1 MSDNV
6 SFFSAVA
13 AGCTAFALVAAVFV
27 TPNFAEAA
35 ETATTPSCSFL
46 DAPTRSVSPAKLPA
60 KLAAL
65 APPLDER
72 DQIAA
77 LESVQFALSEVAD
90 GSSYVWHRSHGRLS
104 GVIKPIRSHKT
115 IAGSVC
121 RTILVVLNTT
131 DLTKKTEAIACRMS
145 NGVWQIEG

>member
-6 SFFSAVA
+6 SFFSAIA
-13 AGCTAFALVAAVFV
+13 AGCTAFALVAAVLV
-27 TPNFAEAA
+27 APDFAEAA
-35 ETATTPSCSFL
+35 ETVTTPSCSCP
-46 DAPTRSVSPAKLPA
+46 DTPTRTIPRP

-104 GVIKPIRSHKT
+104 GVIKPIRSHKSV
-115 IAGSVC
+115 AGSVC

-131 DLTKKTEAIACRMS
+131 ELTKKTEVIACRMP